1 MSNFVID
8 TLDKVQSKIDMLQS
22 LTDIE
27 IATKIIDKTKKSKE
41 KDDLIGQYY
50 KNLKCK
56 MSPLDN
62 NVN

>member
-8 TLDKVQSKIDMLQS
+8 TLDKVNAKIDMLQS
-22 LTDIE
+22 LAEIE
-27 IATKIIDKTKKSKE
+27 IATKIIDDSKKSKT

-56 MSPLDN
+56 MSPLDKK
-62 NVN
+62 V